1 MLIDY
6 ISSTMNEIDFNTLFK
21 KKGVM
26 PGQQAQKYNRL
37 MVEGLGKNKV
47 KVHVISCRPITFNIT
62 NKKYF
67 PSVQNQEENIIWDYP
82 SVLNIPFFKII
93 WQMFNVYRTV
103 NKDAQKAGSVVVC
116 DVLNASAAYVAVLAA
131 KKNKIPCIGIVTD
144 FPDMMGGNPKQ
155 TYVKLVYKVIKNC
168 TGYIFLTEQ
177 MNDRIN
183 PTNKPYVIIEGL
195 CDANMKDRQNISST
209 AQKIRQCIYAGFLDE
224 RYGVKTMVDGFI
236 QANIP
241 NTELHLYGSGPY
253 VAELEQ
259 VVKVHPNIIYHGA
272 VLNQEVVKA
281 ELEATLLVNPRPTK
295 AEFTKYSFPS
305 KNMEYMA
312 TGTPVLTTNLPGMPT
327 EYQPYVYLIEKE
339 DVPGVANAFKRVLSL
354 PPEEL
359 KQKGLAAKQFVL
371 EKKNNIVQAQKV
383 VKLVE
388 KQLGNK

>member
-21 KKGVM
+21 KNGVM

-37 MVEGLGKNKV
+37 MIEGLGKNEV
-47 KVHVISCRPITFNIT
+47 EVHVIACRPINSSISG
-62 NKKYF
+62 KKYF
-67 PSVQNQEENIIWDYP
+67 SRIQTQKENITWDYL
-82 SVLNIPFFKII
+82 SVLNFPFFKII
-93 WQMFNVYRTV
+93 WQMFHVYRTV
-103 NKDAQKAGSVVVC
+103 NKDAKKAGSAVVC
-116 DVLNASAAYVAVLAA
+116 DVLNASAAYGAVLAA

-144 FPDMMGGNPKQ
+144 FPDMMGGNP
-155 TYVKLVYKVIKNC
+155 TRAYVKLVYKVIENC

-183 PTNKPYVIIEGL
+183 PTNKPYIIVEGL
-195 CDANMKDRQNISST
+195 CDVNMKDRQNISLT
-209 AQKIRQCIYAGFLDE
+209 TQTNRRCIYAGLLDE
-224 RYGVKTMVDGFI
+224 RYGVKTMVEGFV

-241 NTELHLYGSGPY
+241 NAELHLYGNGPY

-259 VVKVHPNIIYHGA
+259 VVKMHPNIVYHGT

-295 AEFTKYSFPS
+295 EEFTKYSFPS

-312 TGTPVLTTNLPGMPT
+312 TGTPVLTTNLPGMPA
-327 EYQPYVYLIEKE
+327 EYQPYVYLFEEENVTGI
-339 DVPGVANAFKRVLSL
+339 ANAFKRVLSL
-354 PPEEL
+354 PSEEL

-371 EKKNNIVQAQKV
+371 EKKNNVAQAQKV
-383 VKLVE
+383 VRLVG
-388 KQLGNK
+388 KK